1 MPSLSDASDA
11 KACVDRAIFHQ
22 LLLAME
28 PLLQSGASQKEP
40 QMHGVSRQIR
50 KALLADPR
58 VIESLQVLIAERNG
72 KRGQWLT
79 AEHAASMMGVR
90 LPYASAL
97 FDSDEFEGKVKK
109 SAGGHRRIL
118 ACAVRD
124 WMRANGVNFPLTPGE
139 TQALEKPVPAEFF
152 DESSALSDAEE
163 KSRWQEILVAN
174 KRAKA
179 DRPRSR

>member
-1 MPSLSDASDA
+1 MPSLSASEA
-11 KACVDRAIFHQ
+11 KACVDRAIFRQ

-28 PLLQSGASQKEP
+28 PRLQSGSSQKEP

-58 VIESLQVLIAERNG
+58 VVESLQVLLADRNG
-72 KRGQWLT
+72 KRAQWLT
-79 AEHAASMMGVR
+79 AEQATSMMGFS

-109 SAGGHRRIL
+109 SAGGDRRIL
-118 ACAVRD
+118 ACSVRD
-124 WMRANGVNFPLTPGE
+124 WMRANGVNFPLTPRE
-139 TQALEKPVPAEFF
+139 TQALEKSVSPEFF
-152 DESSALSDAEE
+152 DESSAVLDAEE
-163 KSRWQEILVAN
+163 ARRRQEIIAAN

-179 DRPRSR
+179 TRPRSR

>member
-1 MPSLSDASDA
+1 MPSLYVSQA
-11 KACVDRAIFHQ
+11 KACIYRAICHQ
-22 LLLAME
+22 LLLAMA
-28 PLLQSGASQKEP
+28 PLLQSGSSQKEP
-40 QMHGVSRQIR
+40 QVHGVSRQIR

-58 VIESLQVLIAERNG
+58 VVESLQILLARINR
-72 KRGQWLT
+72 KRAQWLT
-79 AEHAASMMGVR
+79 AEQAASMMGFS

-163 KSRWQEILVAN
+163 KSRWQEILAAN